1 MRSTHLI
8 PTTFVM
14 AVLAC
19 LGCKPSLTV
28 DAPEI
33 DITEKNLAFP
43 GVVSTVAGTQSATAS
58 FKVVTSKLGAAAN
71 PDSSA
76 IDRIERMEI
85 TRITV
90 NGNRGVTSFSFLES
104 LNVSAANYDPTKQSS
119 SGKPVVTILDCNPS
133 STKDCPLLYEN
144 IGATLDFPLNP
155 PVDLIPLWAN
165 TNLYIIITASGTVPK
180 VDWSVDV
187 TFSLSVRW
195 SS

>member
-1 MRSTHLI
+1 MRPTHL
-8 PTTFVM
+8 TLSALTLLV
-14 AVLAC
+14 AAG

-28 DAPEI
+28 DAPQI

-43 GVVSTVAGTQSATAS
+43 GVVSTVAGPQSATSS

-85 TRITV
+85 TRVLV
-90 NGNRGVTSFSFLES
+90 NANRGITDFSFVDS
-104 LNVSAANYDPTKQSS
+104 LQVRAANYDPTRQSNS
-119 SGKPVVTILDCNPS
+119 TRPVVTILDCNPQ
-133 STKDCPLLYEN
+133 STNDCPLLYEN
-144 IGATLDFPLNP
+144 IGTKLDFPLNP
-155 PVDLIPLWAN
+155 PVDLMPLWAN
-165 TNLYIIITASGTVPK
+165 TNLYIIITATGTVPK
-180 VDWSVDV
+180 IDWSVDV